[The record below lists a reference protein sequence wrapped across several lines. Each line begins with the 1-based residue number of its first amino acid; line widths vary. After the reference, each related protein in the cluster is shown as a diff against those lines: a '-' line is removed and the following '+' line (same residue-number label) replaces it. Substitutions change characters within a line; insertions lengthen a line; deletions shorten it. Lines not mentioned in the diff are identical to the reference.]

1 MRIVLGVAGTN
12 VFLDGLPRLAVIEH
26 HVVERYRIAA
36 IVFWGR
42 SHGSSWVLWS
52 MDMGDFDA

>member
-1 MRIVLGVAGTN
+1 MRIVLVVAGTN
-12 VFLDGLPRLAVIEH
+12 VSLDGLPRLAVIEH

-36 IVFWGR
+36 ILFGGR
-42 SHGSSWVLWS
+42 SDGSSWVLCS